1 MRTQR
6 SVRLIFVIWSFDEQ
20 QQRDGGVILFVSQ
33 FSISQYLNVSFHRVV
48 VGAPLHP
55 AREQVHPRFRYTLR
69 FVCTIRTVR
78 SFM

>member
-33 FSISQYLNVSFHRVV
+33 FSISQYLNIVPQYNPAVGMFGSTDIVVSAD
-48 VGAPLHP
+48 GLANTQQILWG
-55 AREQVHPRFRYTLR
+55 RFLFFNT
-69 FVCTIRTVR
+69 
-78 SFM
+78 